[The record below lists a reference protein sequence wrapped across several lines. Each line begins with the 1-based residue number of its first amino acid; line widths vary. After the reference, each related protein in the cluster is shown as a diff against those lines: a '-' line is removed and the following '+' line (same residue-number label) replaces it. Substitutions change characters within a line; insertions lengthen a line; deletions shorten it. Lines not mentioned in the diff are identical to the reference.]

1 MALGAAVLGVPPLT
15 AVHAQISTDVNAPWN
30 SHDTRVLVVA
40 AAGITLI
47 VGLIVV
53 LKMHA
58 FLALTVGALVV
69 GLASGIP
76 AGDVTE
82 SYETGVG
89 DVLGYVGVL
98 IALGAMLGK
107 LLADSGGADEVVDT
121 LLRGKP
127 ATLPWKMALI
137 AGIIGIPMFFEIGLV
152 LLIPIVMLAV
162 RRSNGRA
169 MMLGI
174 PALAGLSVLHGFVPP
189 HPGPLA
195 AIGILKGNVGITLAL
210 GLLIAI
216 PTVAVAGPIFGRIAA
231 RWVPIGASGAALA
244 VTGGLRQDPER
255 ADDGP
260 GRTSGSAAG
269 AGRGPGRGGP
279 GRGGGDRVGTD
290 ATTEREGQGAVVVG
304 RAQDP
309 DATSTPSFTA
319 TLVTVLSPVVL
330 MLAAA
335 AADVWMSE
343 DATLY
348 PVLSFI
354 GDPVVALLIA
364 VLLAMYTFGTGVGF
378 SVSVLGRKLGES
390 LLPIVGV
397 MMIVGAGGGFKQ
409 MLVDGGTGTAIA
421 KVALAA
427 NLSALVLG
435 WMVAVLIRLAT
446 GSATVATVTAAGIV
460 APLAS
465 GLDDGNVALVVLAVG
480 AGSLFFS
487 HVNDA
492 GFWLVKEYFGLTVGQ
507 TLKTWSV
514 METIIAVMGLAMT
527 LLLSLFI

>member
-1 MALGAAVLGVPPLT
+1 MMSLNAGVATLAAVV
-15 AVHAQISTDVNAPWN
+15 AQDDDVNAPW
-30 SHDTRVLVVA
+30 SGHDTRVLIVA
-40 AAGITLI
+40 ALGIALI
-47 VGLIVV
+47 VALIVAWKV
-53 LKMHA
+53 HA
-58 FLALTVGALVV
+58 FLALTIGALFV
-69 GLASGIP
+69 GLASGIG
-76 AGDVTE
+76 AGDVSA
-82 SYETGVG
+82 SYQKGVG
-89 DVLGYVGVL
+89 GVLGYVGVL

-121 LLRGKP
+121 LLHGRAG
-127 ATLPWKMALI
+127 TLPWKMALI

-162 RRSNGRA
+162 RRSHGLA
-169 MMLGI
+169 MLLGI

-195 AIGILKGNVGITLAL
+195 AIGILKGDVGITLAL

-216 PTVAVAGPIFGRIAA
+216 PTVAIAGPLFGRLAA
-231 RWVPIGASGAALA
+231 QWVPVGAAGAALA
-244 VTGGLRQDPER
+244 VTGGRSLSGEADSTVAGGTEGASGTVQPRGADPDNGVTE
-255 ADDGP
+255 AGSGP
-260 GRTSGSAAG
+260 GMAI
-269 AGRGPGRGGP
+269 
-279 GRGGGDRVGTD
+279 
-290 ATTEREGQGAVVVG
+290 EVG

-309 DATSTPSFTA
+309 EATRRPTFTW

-330 MLAAA
+330 MLLKSAANI
-335 AADVWMSE
+335 WMSK
-343 DATLY
+343 DAALY
-348 PVLSFI
+348 PILNFI

-364 VLLAMYTFGTGVGF
+364 VLLAMYTFGLAVGF
-378 SVSVLGRKLGES
+378 TPTVLSRKIGES

-397 MMIVGAGGGFKQ
+397 MLIVGAGGGFKQ
-409 MLVDGGTGTAIA
+409 VLVDGGTGTAIA
-421 KVALAA
+421 KIAIAA
-427 NLSALVLG
+427 NLSALLLG

-465 GLDDGNVALVVLAVG
+465 GLDNANVALVVLAVG

-507 TLKTWSV
+507 TIKTWSV
-514 METIIAVMGLAMT
+514 METIISVSGLLLV
-527 LLLSLFI
+527 LLLSVFF